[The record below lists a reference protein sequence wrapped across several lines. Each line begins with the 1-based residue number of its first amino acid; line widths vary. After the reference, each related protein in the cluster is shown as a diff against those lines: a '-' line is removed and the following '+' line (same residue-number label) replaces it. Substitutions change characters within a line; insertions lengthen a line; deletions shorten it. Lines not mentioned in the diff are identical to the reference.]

1 MDDRTKAK
9 THVILNPASAGGK
22 TGQKR
27 AQILAALERHLG
39 RAYSLCVTRR
49 PLEATSSAREAVLAG
64 SELVI
69 AVGGDGTI
77 QETVNGLF
85 SQGRLINPDCQLG
98 IINSGTGCGFL
109 KSLNFPPD
117 LESQCKVIGQEWTR
131 LIDIGRAVF
140 SNGNGLGQERY
151 FINECQAGIGGE
163 VVKKVQSGQKKLGG
177 FLAFGLNTLAVLL
190 NYPNRR
196 ITVRVDDGPE
206 RTGRFMGII
215 AANGNSMAGGMQLAP
230 QADVGDGMLDFL
242 FIHEQT
248 LSERLLNFPKIYWGS
263 HIASPKFSYFR
274 GKSLALT
281 SEEDIS
287 FEADG
292 ELLGRLPCRVEIL
305 PSALRVR
312 AVPPREG

>member
-1 MDDRTKAK
+1 MKAK
-9 THVILNPASAGGK
+9 IHVILNPASAAGR
-22 TGQKR
+22 TGQK
-27 AQILAALERHLG
+27 QTLILAAVDRHLG
-39 RAYSLCVTRR
+39 QAFSLCVTRR
-49 PLEATSSAREAVLAG
+49 PLEATSSAREAVSAG

-85 SQGRLINPDCQLG
+85 SRGRPINPDCQLG

-109 KSLNFPPD
+109 KSLDFPPD
-117 LESQCKVIGQEWTR
+117 LDGQCRVIAQGWTR

-140 SNGNGLGQERY
+140 SNGNGRGQERY

-163 VVKKVQSGQKKLGG
+163 VVKKVHSGSKKLGG
-177 FLAFGLNTLAVLL
+177 LLAFGLNTLAVLL
-190 NYPNRR
+190 KYPNQRM
-196 ITVRVDDGPE
+196 TVTVDDGPE
-206 RTGRFMGII
+206 TTGRFMGII

-230 QADVGDGMLDFL
+230 QADVGDGLLDFL

-248 LSERLLNFPKIYWGS
+248 LVERLRNFPKIYGGS

-292 ELLGRLPCRVEIL
+292 ELLGHLPCRVEIL
-305 PSALRVR
+305 PSALRVL
-312 AVPPREG
+312 ALPAREG